1 MRICGVGC
9 RWGPSVPVGTTST
22 KQARVRGDSC
32 AGVSGAAVMVHR
44 ATAGTTVDGCTA
56 PQPTARPE
64 GLGVRSSIQNP
75 IRTGEATAQYAYVMA
90 VTYQIRALATHAARR
105 NTYPRHAYPTLYNRS
120 PVLAFRFCGVPDP
133 GR

>member
-1 MRICGVGC
+1 MVTVAQRL
-9 RWGPSVPVGTTST
+9 R
-22 KQARVRGDSC
+22 RRRH
-32 AGVSGAAVMVHR
+32 GAPGHRRYHGRRLPNMVHR
-44 ATAGTTVDGCTA
+44 ATAGTTADGCTA

-105 NTYPRHAYPTLYNRS
+105 NTYPHAYPTLYNRS